1 MHRPAMLPTRGR
13 EAQITRGRACA
24 IHAPWPQPLPSAGM
38 TLQEL
43 TEMCIAFRD
52 ERDWKQFHTPKDLA
66 INLAIE
72 AGELLELMQWKRD
85 AELVEHL
92 KAHRQD
98 LADELADVLH
108 SVLLLAEDQGID
120 LGQAFVE
127 KMKKNAAKYPVEK
140 ARGRSTK
147 YDKL

>member
-1 MHRPAMLPTRGR
+1 
-13 EAQITRGRACA
+13 
-24 IHAPWPQPLPSAGM
+24 M
-38 TLQEL
+38 TLKEL
-43 TEMCIAFRD
+43 TDLCIAFRD
-52 ERDWKQFHTPKDLA
+52 EREWKQFHTPKDLA

-72 AGELLELMQWKRD
+72 VGELLELMQWKREG
-85 AELVEHL
+85 ELGAHL
-92 KAHRQD
+92 AKHRQE

-120 LGQAFVE
+120 LGEAFVE

-140 ARGRSTK
+140 AKGKSTK